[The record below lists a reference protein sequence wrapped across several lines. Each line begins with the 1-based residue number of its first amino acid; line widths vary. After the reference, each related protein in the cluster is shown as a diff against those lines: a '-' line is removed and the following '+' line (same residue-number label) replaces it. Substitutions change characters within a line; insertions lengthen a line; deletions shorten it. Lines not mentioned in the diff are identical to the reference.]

1 VEEHPGVAQVGKVET
16 VSERREH
23 RPDQGRRVAAPS
35 AAGPDPTDADG
46 RLQLEEACLLRPERS
61 RAHAR
66 RNSFFT
72 STACTPSFAQPCAI
86 DYSVGASGLQDVQNV
101 QIQDLF

>member
-1 VEEHPGVAQVGKVET
+1 LIP
-16 VSERREH
+16 
-23 RPDQGRRVAAPS
+23 
-35 AAGPDPTDADG
+35 
-46 RLQLEEACLLRPERS
+46 
-61 RAHAR
+61 
-66 RNSFFT
+66 NSFFT